1 MGLEIFV
8 CSSHSRSINRLR
20 TQRKAFASDGISYGR
35 WEPRQA
41 LDAVIEEVA
50 AILAEQAAEIAALK
64 ANAHYH
70 GGERENP

>member
-1 MGLEIFV
+1 MNSDEIAK
-8 CSSHSRSINRLR
+8 RLR
-20 TQRKAFASDGISYGR
+20 AANHDGGMIQTHQSDGISYGR